1 MDTARNLAPDV
12 DDFSYAFDDA
22 QFRKDRAS
30 LDRALAEEMVYIDSS
45 GKIAG
50 REAFI
55 AKFDSPAT
63 QFEPFVITAR
73 SLVQLGADVIA
84 VTADCVIR
92 GTKGSDQF
100 EARFRF
106 TDIFRRRGTTW
117 EVIFVQA
124 TPKPGP

>member
-55 AKFDSPAT
+55 AKFDNSAT

-84 VTADCVIR
+84 VTADGVIR

-100 EARFRF
+100 EARFRY

-124 TPKPGP
+124 TPKPGQ